1 MSTHKNPILAG
12 IAVVAGALAVPA
24 GAVAAAPGAA
34 SADQRTGAADQ
45 GAASQ
50 PAQTSGTLETI
61 TVTAQRRE
69 QNLQNVPIAV
79 TAFTADQLATRQIT
93 STQDLER
100 YVPNMFAANNV
111 GQGSANVYYI
121 RGLGQTQS
129 FPTFEPQVSTYIDDI
144 YIARQNANN
153 FALFGVQQLQVL
165 NGPQGTLFG
174 RNSTG
179 GAILVTLK
187 KPGKKFG
194 GDAEVSY
201 GQFGESGGYQYLARA
216 AVDLPISDQLLTRT
230 SVYGITGNGYVHDVT
245 TGQRLNGTNNFGVRE
260 ALALLPSAVSNLRWD
275 LAFDYERNNNA
286 NILNQPG
293 PNGERI
299 SYSGFSKTGGALQ
312 PYLTGVKSGF
322 GQGAIVTSY
331 GVSSN
336 IALELGGGTLNLIT
350 GYRRLHQDLA
360 ADFPAA
366 VLGPLPTADAVP
378 TGEITLAQDL
388 ANHQVSQ
395 EVKWTEKVG
404 DRFDYTAGAFYL
416 YESNGNDYGQVLG
429 LAPTLAFPLNDQ
441 FFRNDTTSAALYA
454 QADFKFTPAFTATVG
469 GRFTDETKN
478 VVANPNAPGLGYTT
492 AQIQAAGYPTH
503 LKTNQFTPHVSLQYQ
518 FDPQLMAYV
527 SATRGFQGG
536 GWNGLTGTNPVDF
549 NNFGP
554 ETMWSYEA
562 GIRSTPTPRLRLNA
576 TVFYEDVKD
585 YQLLSDN
592 PHTRSFDT
600 SNAASLYAYGLEA
613 DVEWRP
619 IDPLTISG
627 NLSSMKAGYYDQSQ
641 LILSQQAACRAG
653 DPASCDSGI
662 VRADGTL
669 ATPVYTPPID
679 LSVGGRY
686 TLGFA
691 GFSITPYLGV
701 HYVAKEWFDTANTA
715 GFSAAYPN
723 VGGQTKARTLL
734 DASITWAMA
743 KTPLTVTLECRNCT
757 MVDYGTADLLGFD
770 YFNTPGMWD
779 IRADYQF

>member
-1 MSTHKNPILAG
+1 MSKHDNPILAG
-12 IAVVAGALAVPA
+12 IAIVAGALALPL
-24 GAVAAAPGAA
+24 AAA
-34 SADQRTGAADQ
+34 AADQ
-45 GAASQ
+45 GAGAADQSATSQ
-50 PAQTSGTLETI
+50 PADASTLETV

-100 YVPNMFAANNV
+100 YVPNMFASNNV

-187 KPGKKFG
+187 KPGRHFG
-194 GDAEVSY
+194 GDAEVSAGEY
-201 GQFGESGGYQYLARA
+201 GESGGYQYLARA
-216 AVDLPISDQLLTRT
+216 AVDLPISGDLLTRT

-245 TGQRLNGTNNFGVRE
+245 TNQRLNGTNNFGLRE
-260 ALALLPSAVSNLRWD
+260 ALALLPATMSNLRWD
-275 LAFDYERNNNA
+275 VAFDYERNNNA
-286 NILNQPG
+286 NVLNQPG
-293 PNGERI
+293 PDGRRI
-299 SYSGFSKTGGALQ
+299 SYSGFSTIGGALR
-312 PYLTGVKSGF
+312 PYLTGLKSGF

-331 GVSSN
+331 GVSSDL
-336 IALELGGGTLNLIT
+336 ALTLGGGTLNLIT

-388 ANHQVSQ
+388 ANHQFSQ
-395 EVKWTEKVG
+395 EVKWTDRIG
-404 DRFDYTAGAFYL
+404 DSFNYTAGAFYL
-416 YESNGNDYGQVLG
+416 YEQNGNDYGQVLG
-429 LAPTLAFPLNDQ
+429 LAPTLALPLNDQ
-441 FFRNDTTSAALYA
+441 FFKNDTTSVAAYA
-454 QADFKFTPAFTATVG
+454 QGDYKVTPAFTATVG
-469 GRFTDETKN
+469 VRFTDETKN

-492 AQIQAAGYPTH
+492 ADIQAVGYPTH
-503 LKTNQFTPHVSLQYQ
+503 LKTNQFTPHVALQYQ
-518 FDPQLMAYV
+518 FNPDLMAFV

-536 GWNGLTGTNPVDF
+536 GWNGLTGTNPIDF

-554 ETMWSYEA
+554 ETIWSYEA
-562 GIRSTPTPRLRLNA
+562 GIRSTPYSRLRFNA

-613 DVEWRP
+613 ELEWRP

-627 NLSSMKAGYYDQSQ
+627 NLSSMKAGYYDQSA

-653 DPASCDSGI
+653 DPESCNSGI
-662 VRADGTL
+662 VRADGSL
-669 ATPVYTPPID
+669 ATPVYTPPLD
-679 LSVGGRY
+679 LTVSARY
-686 TLGFA
+686 TLGFD
-691 GFSITPYLGV
+691 GFSITPYVGV

-715 GFSAAYPN
+715 GFSASYPN

-734 DASITWAMA
+734 DASVAWALA
-743 KTPLTVTLECRNCT
+743 KVPLTVTLECRNCT

-779 IRADYQF
+779 VRVDYQF